1 MTPTERLIS
10 VILANRYTQVNVAE
24 WATEA
29 NGGRPTAATV
39 SRWANGIT
47 EPAPAVVK
55 AIHDRFQAAGHDAV
69 EGLV

>member
-1 MTPTERLIS
+1 MTPTQRLIKA
-10 VILANRYTQVNVAE
+10 ITGQRYTQVNIAG

-47 EPAPAVVK
+47 EPDPAVLK
-55 AIHDRFQAAGHDAV
+55 AIHDRFQAEGHDAV
-69 EGLV
+69 GGLV